1 MKGYPG
7 FTPRNQGFFAKHFR
21 RISTSLPISYGEKE
35 KLGRGRYQGNRFMQM
50 LNRIGW
56 NIWRLRR
63 SLGLLLLVIL
73 SIVTFYVTR
82 KQYSIWTAIM
92 TDNND
97 SSASNV

>member
-35 KLGRGRYQGNRFMQM
+35 KLGRGRHQGNRVMQL

-56 NIWRLRR
+56 NLWRLRR
-63 SLGLLLLVIL
+63 SLGVVLLIIL
-73 SIVTFYVTR
+73 SVVMFYVTR
-82 KQYSIWTAIM
+82 KQQQLPS
-92 TDNND
+92 ND
-97 SSASNV
+97 HN